1 MPHGVIVRI
10 KYDNVAKSLI
20 QSKCFINVIY
30 DDSDPA
36 TDNEKS
42 ISHYFRK

>member
-1 MPHGVIVRI
+1 MPYGVIVRI

-20 QSKCFINVIY
+20 QNKCSTNVIY
-30 DDSDPA
+30 DDSDDA

-42 ISHYFRK
+42 ISHYFGK